1 MNDYSSVLM
10 TEAGKLPYLNNI
22 TLSNAESIYW
32 ERVYSKKTKTYRYE
46 YSVLYPFPEATR
58 RQLIEAFLAIDDAKQ
73 AEYERLRGELETITD
88 LDRIQQNVNELDGL
102 YGYFF
107 DATRKGAVET
117 LKRNYLALYN
127 GLSVEVES
135 ETPGACVYSLR
146 LGGRRP

>member
-1 MNDYSSVLM
+1 M
-10 TEAGKLPYLNNI
+10 
-22 TLSNAESIYW
+22 
-32 ERVYSKKTKTYRYE
+32 
-46 YSVLYPFPEATR
+46 LYPFPEAAR